1 MSTPPAGAAQ
11 LGRLGRSPRPT
22 SGAMRIR
29 RVLVLAGCG
38 MLGVGLAAC
47 ESTEQESAKIGRE
60 NEAAA
65 RTATKPATGKHAG
78 SRAHG
83 HAHGARQGTAHKGT
97 AAP

>member
-1 MSTPPAGAAQ
+1 MSTPPVAAAQ
-11 LGRLGRSPRPT
+11 PARLGRSPRPR

-29 RVLVLAGCG
+29 RALVLAGCG
-38 MLGVGLAAC
+38 MVGVGLSAC

-65 RTATKPATGKHAG
+65 RAAAKPAASRHAG
-78 SRAHG
+78 ARAHG
-83 HAHGARQGTAHKGT
+83 HARGAKQGTVHKGT